1 MWMSNYFVPV
11 HNCLHKGC
19 TYALL
24 YFIWLKVFPHRENYL
39 WSKHAW
45 LNSREYLDKV
55 AMAGGHLWYSAIICI
70 VHYAPVG
77 FLLRMCF
84 ALCRNNQGHKRSTN
98 NHARQF
104 NAGDFL
110 TG

>member
-1 MWMSNYFVPV
+1 
-11 HNCLHKGC
+11 
-19 TYALL
+19 
-24 YFIWLKVFPHRENYL
+24 
-39 WSKHAW
+39 
-45 LNSREYLDKV
+45 
-55 AMAGGHLWYSAIICI
+55 MAGGHLWYSAIICI